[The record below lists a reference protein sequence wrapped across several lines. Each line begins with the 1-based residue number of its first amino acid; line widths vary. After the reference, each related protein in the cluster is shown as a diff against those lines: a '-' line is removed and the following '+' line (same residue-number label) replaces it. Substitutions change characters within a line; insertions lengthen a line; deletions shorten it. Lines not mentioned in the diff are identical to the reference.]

1 MRAPDRGGGR
11 ENKKGSLRKTK
22 INAADAAK
30 RALCKPREERP
41 EVSAPPPPLAP
52 LPPPRRGAAALPP
65 QLRGPFVDGFANLIS
80 RQFDRDREAVL
91 RRAAEAR
98 AAFRAAAVGSIVC
111 ATAHSALARLLYAG
125 GRGGMRGG

>member
-30 RALCKPREERP
+30 KAQCKPREERP
-41 EVSAPPPPLAP
+41 ETSLPPPQVAP
-52 LPPPRRGAAALPP
+52 LPALLSRPALASPP
-65 QLRGPFVDGFANLIS
+65 QLRGPFLDGFANLIS

-91 RRAAEAR
+91 RRAREVR
-98 AAFRAAAVGSIVC
+98 
-111 ATAHSALARLLYAG
+111 SAG
-125 GRGGMRGG
+125 V